1 VKSAAQLEVSI
12 ERVKE
17 AILSLGDFV
26 AEAEG
31 IGIFG
36 SLARGD
42 FGPRSDIDIFVVI
55 DDKDDRQDI
64 DDIWCKRI
72 NKVLRPFERDVTV
85 LVYTIKALKNVCNW
99 YVLRLASDGI
109 LVCDGGRVKPLF
121 AEILDAAEKAGLEQR
136 EMAGTMLWAPKRKIK
151 MGEVFEVSVED

>member
-1 VKSAAQLEVSI
+1 MRIEEYFRRVQQIVELCPFVQVSSI
-12 ERVKE
+12 TYDRR
-17 AILSLGDFV
+17 STY
-26 AEAEG
+26 EG
-31 IGIFG
+31 FI
-36 SLARGD
+36 RG
-42 FGPRSDIDIFVVI
+42 DIDIFVVI
-55 DDKDDRQDI
+55 DDKDDTQDI

-109 LVCDGGRVKPLF
+109 SIYDGGRVKPLF

-136 EMAGTMLWAPKRKIK
+136 EMAGTMVWAPKRKIK

>member
-1 VKSAAQLEVSI
+1 MKLAAQLEVSI

-17 AILSLGDFV
+17 AILSLGDSV

-36 SLARGD
+36 SLVRGD

-72 NKVLRPFERDVTV
+72 HKVLRPFERDVTV

-109 LVCDGGRVKPLF
+109 SIYDRGRVKPLF
-121 AEILDAAEKAGLEQR
+121 VEILDAAKKAGLEQR
-136 EMAGTMLWAPKRKIK
+136 EMAGTMVWAPKRKIK